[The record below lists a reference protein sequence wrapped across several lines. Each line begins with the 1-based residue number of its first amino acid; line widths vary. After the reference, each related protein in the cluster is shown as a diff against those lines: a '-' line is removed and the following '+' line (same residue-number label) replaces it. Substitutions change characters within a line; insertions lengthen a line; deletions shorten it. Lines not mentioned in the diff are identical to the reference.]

1 MKLLVSPRD
10 LGESKIAAHGG
21 ADIID
26 IKNPLEGS
34 LGANYPWVIK
44 NIKESLPKNLEL
56 SATMGDLDNRPGFAS
71 LAARGLSNLDVT
83 FIKVGLFVNSFKHSL
98 ELAESIVK
106 ATKNSKS
113 RVVLAGYADY
123 LKIGTIDPGKL
134 LKTAVLSGA
143 EGVMID
149 TYQKNGKT
157 LFDNMEIPDL
167 LAFVKEAKD
176 LGFITALAGS
186 IKTEHIS
193 RLKKLDPDIVGVRGV
208 VCTNTDRLRGKIEKE
223 KVKEFKK
230 LLVE

>member
-1 MKLLVSPRD
+1 MKLLVSPKN
-10 LGESKIAAHGG
+10 LGESIIAVQGG

-44 NIKESLPKNLEL
+44 KIKESLPKSLEL
-56 SATMGDLDNRPGFAS
+56 SATMGDFDNRPGFAS

-83 FIKVGLFVNSFKHSL
+83 YIKVGLFIKSFKHSL

-106 ATKNSKS
+106 ATKNSGS

-123 LKIGTIDPGKL
+123 SKIGTIDPGKL
-134 LKTAVLSGA
+134 PKTAILSGA

-149 TYQKNGKT
+149 TYQKNGNT
-157 LFDNMEIPDL
+157 IFEHLEMPDL
-167 LAFVKEAKD
+167 YSFVKDSKD
-176 LGFITALAGS
+176 IGLITALAGS
-186 IKTEHIS
+186 VKKEHIP
-193 RLKKLDPDIVGVRGV
+193 RLKRLDPDIIGVRGA

-230 LLVE
+230 LLI